1 MNENGIYDILAS
13 RYDGINACVDHAEM
27 ADFFLEGARRFSY
40 APKTALDLCCGTGS
54 MLLELARRGLDM
66 QGADISPNMLNTAR
80 ERLYDEGFTDVL
92 LLCQDMREFELYG
105 TVDAITCCLDSLNHL
120 DCASDLE
127 QVFRLACNYLE
138 YGGIL
143 YFDLNSKYK
152 YEHIYGDNA
161 YILEEDGMY
170 CGWENFYD
178 PKRGIAEFRLSVF
191 EECEDGRYE
200 RTDAVQRE
208 KYFSHRTVS
217 ADVKCRKPDL
227 KIFDLTLEAIGK
239 APSECIFIDN
249 DVKNLLA
256 AEEVG
261 ISAVLFNRD
270 GAHFDGATVETF
282 GELCDLIGV

>member
-13 RYDGINACVDHAEM
+13 RYDGINACVDHSAM
-27 ADFFLEGARRFSY
+27 ADFFLEGAKRFSRR
-40 APKTALDLCCGTGS
+40 PNTALDLCCGTGS
-54 MLLELARRGLDM
+54 MLLELVRRGLDM

-80 ERLYDEGFTDVL
+80 ERLFDEGYTDVL

-120 DCASDLE
+120 SSSKELE

-152 YEHIYGDNA
+152 YEHVYGDNA

-178 PKRGIAEFRLSVF
+178 KKRGIAEFRLSVF
-191 EECEDGRYE
+191 EECEDGSYE

-208 KYFSHRTVS
+208 KYFSHRTVLKALKNAGLEFCGVYGS
-217 ADVKCRKPDL
+217 TEFSEPADTDERLYYFAKRPEEDQQ
-227 KIFDLTLEAIGK
+227 
-239 APSECIFIDN
+239 
-249 DVKNLLA
+249 KN
-256 AEEVG
+256 
-261 ISAVLFNRD
+261 
-270 GAHFDGATVETF
+270 
-282 GELCDLIGV
+282 EL